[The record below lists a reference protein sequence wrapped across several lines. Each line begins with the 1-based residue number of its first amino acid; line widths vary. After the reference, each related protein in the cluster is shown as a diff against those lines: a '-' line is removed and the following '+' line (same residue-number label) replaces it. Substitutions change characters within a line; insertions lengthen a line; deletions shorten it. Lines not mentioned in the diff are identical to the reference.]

1 VSHGNGNCG
10 KFGLNRRLAWAHDVT
25 SAAMSRDSAWLA
37 SHLRDVPDFPRPGVV
52 FKDLTPL
59 LADVDAFR
67 YAVDAIADHA
77 AGLTVDKV
85 VGIEARGFIFAAAV
99 AYRLGAGFV
108 PVRKTGKLPWKTVTE
123 TYELEYGTDMLE
135 LHEDAIV
142 PNDSVYVVDDVL
154 ATGGT
159 AAATCR
165 LVDRLGGMIAGLAFV
180 VELGF
185 LEGRAKLPK
194 EYDVL
199 ALVTV

>member
-1 VSHGNGNCG
+1 M
-10 KFGLNRRLAWAHDVT
+10 T
-25 SAAMSRDSAWLA
+25 SDASWLA
-37 SHLRDVPDFPRPGVV
+37 DHLRDVPDFPQPGIV

-67 YAVDAIADHA
+67 FTVDAIADHA
-77 AGLTVDKV
+77 GGLPVDKV

-108 PVRKTGKLPWKTVTE
+108 PVRKPGKLPSTTVTE
-123 TYELEYGTDMLE
+123 TYALEYGSDSLDI
-135 LHEDAIV
+135 HRDAIAQGE
-142 PNDSVYVVDDVL
+142 SVLVVDDVL

-165 LVDRLGGMIAGLAFV
+165 LVERVGGRVGGLAFV

-185 LEGRAKLPK
+185 LDGRAKLPNH
-194 EYDVL
+194 DTL
-199 ALVTV
+199 SLITV

>member
-1 VSHGNGNCG
+1 M
-10 KFGLNRRLAWAHDVT
+10 A
-25 SAAMSRDSAWLA
+25 RDPSWLA
-37 SHLRDVPDFPRPGVV
+37 AHLRDVPDFPQPGIV

-67 YAVDAIADHA
+67 FAVDAVADHA

-108 PVRKTGKLPWKTVTE
+108 PVRKAGKLPWTTVTE
-123 TYELEYGTDMLE
+123 TYALEYGTDSLDI
-135 LHEDAIV
+135 HDDALR
-142 PNDSVYVVDDVL
+142 PGDAAYVVDDVL

-165 LVDRLGGMIAGLAFV
+165 LIERLEGRIAGLAFV

-185 LEGRAKLPK
+185 LDGRAKLAHH
-194 EYDVL
+194 DVISL
-199 ALVTV
+199 ITV

>member
-1 VSHGNGNCG
+1 M
-10 KFGLNRRLAWAHDVT
+10 T
-25 SAAMSRDSAWLA
+25 RDPSWLA
-37 SHLRDVPDFPRPGVV
+37 GHLRDVPDFPTPGIV

-59 LADVDAFR
+59 LGDVDAFR

-108 PVRKTGKLPWKTVTE
+108 PVRKAGKLPWNTVTE
-123 TYELEYGTDMLE
+123 TYALEYGTDSLDI
-135 LHEDAIV
+135 HEDAV
-142 PNDSVYVVDDVL
+142 TAGDTVYIVDDVL

-159 AAATCR
+159 AVATCK
-165 LVDRLGGMIAGLAFV
+165 LVERVGGRIAGLAFV

-185 LEGRAKLPK
+185 LGGRAKLR
-194 EYDVL
+194 DHDIL
-199 ALVTV
+199 SLITV